1 LQVTNH
7 KECLSVVKLAEVLV
21 TNVPRTN
28 FPQQEFSFM
37 LGAASQ
43 QKVVQLKV
51 TLRNDPQASSSG
63 LYSVMTSHEENL
75 FYEEQKSITSR
86 FSSFISAKLGYR
98 DQDLAEAT
106 GHVKDLHVI
115 ENFVLIITNKDIIIV
130 RRSDNVKLYETEY
143 LEGLKQWSQRKDQ
156 YDNMHLMREL
166 LQFKILTTSSIHMR
180 STN

>member
-1 LQVTNH
+1 
-7 KECLSVVKLAEVLV
+7 
-21 TNVPRTN
+21 
-28 FPQQEFSFM
+28 
-37 LGAASQ
+37 
-43 QKVVQLKV
+43 
-51 TLRNDPQASSSG
+51 
-63 LYSVMTSHEENL
+63 MTSHEENL